1 MHYPAQGCSARQW
14 LKDAGFST
22 GQPLRLRIMPS
33 CIVITT
39 QDIHEL
45 WATCKP

>member
-1 MHYPAQGCSARQW
+1 M
-14 LKDAGFST
+14 KDAGFST